1 MPQRFRRRAPGPPKR
16 AFRNTGVAPRLG
28 SSGATCRIQPQSLS
42 IVSRIGETATLRKGT
57 LLQLIDK
64 PRGDVKDR
72 TLADQGRSRI
82 EWAASFM
89 PVLAQI
95 RDRFAKEKP
104 LTGVRIGACLHV
116 TTETANLMLALK
128 AGGAEI
134 ELCASNPLSTQ
145 DDVAAA
151 LSEHFE
157 VPTHA
162 IKGEDNATY
171 YKHIESVIATKP
183 HMTMDD
189 GCDLVTTIYTK
200 HNHLL
205 KDMIGGCEE
214 TTTGVIRLHA
224 MEKDGVLPFPV
235 IAVNDALTKHMF
247 DNRYGTGQSTIDGI
261 IRATNVLIAGHTCV
275 VVGYGWCG
283 RGVAS
288 RAKGLGA
295 HVVVTEIDPRKA
307 LEAAMDG
314 FAVMSIA
321 EAAKVGDIFVTLT
334 GNYHVIGMQH
344 FEAMKDGAIV
354 CNSGHFN
361 DELDLESLAKA
372 ALSKTKPRD
381 FVDAYKLPSG
391 RTVRV
396 LAEGRLINLAAAEG
410 HPAAVMDM
418 SFANQGMAAAYLAQN
433 YKTLEKKVYSVP
445 DEIDQEVAL
454 LKLAAMKIT
463 IDTPTPEQVKY
474 MASWSEG
481 T

>member
-1 MPQRFRRRAPGPPKR
+1 
-16 AFRNTGVAPRLG
+16 
-28 SSGATCRIQPQSLS
+28 
-42 IVSRIGETATLRKGT
+42 
-57 LLQLIDK
+57 LQVIDK
-64 PRGDVKDR
+64 QLGDVKDR
-72 TLADQGRSRI
+72 SLADQGRSRI
-82 EWAASFM
+82 EWAATFM

-104 LTGVRIGACLHV
+104 LAGVRIGACLHV
-116 TTETANLMLALK
+116 TTETANLVLALK

-151 LSEHFE
+151 LSEHYE
-157 VPTHA
+157 IPTHA

-171 YKHIESVIATKP
+171 YKHIESVVASKP

-200 HNHLL
+200 HHHLL
-205 KDMIGGCEE
+205 ADMIGGCEE

-224 MEKDGVLPFPV
+224 MEKEGVLPFPV

-261 IRATNVLIAGHTCV
+261 IRATNVLLAGHTMV

-314 FAVMSIA
+314 FMVMSIA
-321 EAAKVGDIFVTLT
+321 EAAKIGDIFVTVT
-334 GNYHVIGMQH
+334 GNYHVIASEH
-344 FEAMKDGAIV
+344 FLAMKDGAIV

-361 DELDLESLAKA
+361 DELDLD
-372 ALSKTKPRD
+372 ALEKLSVSKTKPRE
-381 FVDAYKLPSG
+381 FVEAYKLASG
-391 RTVRV
+391 KTVRV
-396 LAEGRLINLAAAEG
+396 LGEGRLINLAAAEG

-418 SFANQGMAAAYLAQN
+418 SFANQAMAAAHLAQN

-445 DEIDQEVAL
+445 DEIDSEVAM

-463 IDTPTPEQVKY
+463 IDTPTAEQLKY
-474 MASWSEG
+474 MSSWSEG

>member
-1 MPQRFRRRAPGPPKR
+1 
-16 AFRNTGVAPRLG
+16 
-28 SSGATCRIQPQSLS
+28 
-42 IVSRIGETATLRKGT
+42 
-57 LLQLIDK
+57 LQLVD
-64 PRGDVKDR
+64 RTLGDVKDR
-72 TLADQGRSRI
+72 SLADQGRDKI

-95 RDRFAKEKP
+95 RDRFEKEKP
-104 LTGVRIGACLHV
+104 LAGVRIGACLHV
-116 TTETANLMLALK
+116 TTETANLVLALK
-128 AGGAEI
+128 AGGAEVT
-134 ELCASNPLSTQ
+134 LCASNPLSTQ

-151 LSEHFE
+151 LSEHYE
-157 VPTHA
+157 IATHA

-183 HMTMDD
+183 HMSMDD
-189 GCDLVTTIYTK
+189 GCDLVTTIYKK
-200 HNHLL
+200 HDHLFAE
-205 KDMIGGCEE
+205 MIGGCEE

-261 IRATNVLIAGHTCV
+261 IRATNVLLAGHTV
-275 VVGYGWCG
+275 VVAGYGWCG

-295 HVVVTEIDPRKA
+295 HVVVTEIDPLKA

-314 FAVMSIA
+314 FMVMPIA
-321 EAAKVGDIFVTLT
+321 DAAKIGDVFVTVT
-334 GNYHVIGMQH
+334 GNYHVIAGEH
-344 FEAMKDGAIV
+344 FENMKDGAIV

-361 DELDLESLAKA
+361 DELDLDALKAMATGVTRPREFVES
-372 ALSKTKPRD
+372 
-381 FVDAYKLPSG
+381 YKLGNG

-396 LAEGRLINLAAAEG
+396 LADGRLINLSAAEG
-410 HPAAVMDM
+410 HPASVMDM
-418 SFANQGMAAAYLAQN
+418 SFANQAMAAAFLAQN
-433 YKTLEKKVYSVP
+433 HTTLEKKVYPVP
-445 DEIDQEVAL
+445 THIDEEVAE
-454 LKLAAMKIT
+454 LKLAAMHIS
-463 IDTPTPEQVKY
+463 IDTLTPEQVKY